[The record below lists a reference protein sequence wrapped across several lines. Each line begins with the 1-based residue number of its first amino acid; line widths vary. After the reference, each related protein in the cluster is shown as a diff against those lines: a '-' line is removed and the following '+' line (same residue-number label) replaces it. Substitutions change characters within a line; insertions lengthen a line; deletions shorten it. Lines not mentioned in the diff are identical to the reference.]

1 RAEAALIVTECTQI
15 SAQGHG
21 IIRAPGIHRDDQV
34 EGWRPIT
41 QAVHDNGSR
50 IFNQI
55 WHPGRVS
62 HPEILDGEA
71 PVAPSAIPA
80 EGNFFLPSGRVPF
93 TVPRPLDLEE
103 ISGVVAD

>member
-1 RAEAALIVTECTQI
+1 KAMVDLFTPFELHSTTLPNRAVMAPMTRTRATQDGVPTALMRDYYAQRAEAALIVTECTQI

-55 WHPGRVS
+55 WH
-62 HPEILDGEA
+62 
-71 PVAPSAIPA
+71 
-80 EGNFFLPSGRVPF
+80 
-93 TVPRPLDLEE
+93 
-103 ISGVVAD
+103 